1 MFSREEKKELN
12 TSFFQLFIKR
22 MSRHKSLGGG
32 GIRWESYR
40 TGVRGIFFRL
50 LTFPEVGLAIDLQF
64 KDAEIRALFYDQFE
78 EFKSMLNS
86 HIGEEMVY
94 EPRIM
99 LDSGVIVS
107 RIWVKLEGAH
117 FYDKAQ
123 WPAIID
129 FYEVKLLALDEFWDL
144 VGEVVKGL
152 AR

>member
-1 MFSREEKKELN
+1 MFSREEKKDLN
-12 TSFFQLFIKR
+12 TSFFQLFTQH

-32 GIRWESYR
+32 GSRWENYR

-64 KDAEIRALFYDQFE
+64 KDEEIRALFYDQFE

-86 HIGEEMVY
+86 HIGEEMMY

-99 LDSGVIVS
+99 LDSGVPVS
-107 RIWVKLEGAH
+107 RIWVKLEGAY
-117 FYDKAQ
+117 FYDKTQ

-129 FYEVKLLALDEFWDL
+129 FYEAKLLALDEFWEL
-144 VGEVVKGL
+144 GGEVVKGL

>member
-1 MFSREEKKELN
+1 MFSREEKKDLN
-12 TSFFQLFIKR
+12 TSFFKLFTQR
-22 MSRHKSLGGG
+22 MSGHKSLGGG
-32 GIRWESYR
+32 GSRWETYS

-64 KDAEIRALFYDQFE
+64 KDEEIRALFYDQFE
-78 EFKSMLNS
+78 EFKTMLNG
-86 HIGEEMVY
+86 HMGEEMMY

-99 LDSGVIVS
+99 LDSGVSVS
-107 RIWVKLEGAH
+107 RIWVKLEGAY

-129 FYEVKLLALDEFWDL
+129 FYEVKLLALDEFWEL
-144 VGEVVKGL
+144 GGEVIKAL